1 MSPLK
6 LLNDFNTRGYNMSKF
21 PKKDL
26 DYAKQNGSK
35 VIDQIIY
42 FIKKYNG
49 ISMTVAKWKNLFGG
63 SMPKGL
69 EGIEEQDAQAK
80 HSLFLYFYA
89 LVFSAL
95 VFPSTYFIT
104 FITAFLSYLL
114 SLQINVFKNFSF
126 ASDKEQRQTARD
138 LDAHYTLYIKGFRDL
153 LSQAVRK
160 DDAEM
165 ESKCRAMI
173 EALEKAQNTFRVKNR
188 WLEGNKN
195 DYFRDI
201 NI

>member
-1 MSPLK
+1 
-6 LLNDFNTRGYNMSKF
+6 MSKF

-80 HSLFLYFYA
+80 HSLFMYFYV

-95 VFPSTYFIT
+95 VFP
-104 FITAFLSYLL
+104 
-114 SLQINVFKNFSF
+114 
-126 ASDKEQRQTARD
+126 
-138 LDAHYTLYIKGFRDL
+138 LYILYYIHNCIFK
-153 LSQAVRK
+153 LSIK
-160 DDAEM
+160 FTD
-165 ESKCRAMI
+165 KCI
-173 EALEKAQNTFRVKNR
+173 
-188 WLEGNKN
+188 
-195 DYFRDI
+195 
-201 NI
+201 